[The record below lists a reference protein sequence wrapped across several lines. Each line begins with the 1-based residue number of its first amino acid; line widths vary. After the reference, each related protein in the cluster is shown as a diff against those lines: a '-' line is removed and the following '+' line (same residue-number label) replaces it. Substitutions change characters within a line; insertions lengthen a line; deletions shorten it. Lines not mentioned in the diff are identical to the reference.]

1 MTTTS
6 LPIDQLITVNATIQ
20 PATGAQRDFGRT
32 LLITTDDNF
41 RPGANRTQLFSRLE
55 DVAKVAPTTSQPYL
69 AARAYF
75 SQAPYPRPLIIGR
88 WASAAS
94 GARLKGGAPGTL
106 AQIQALSNTNTLTIG
121 GITTAAIDLQAAAV
135 NDLAAVATAVQGA
148 IRTASAVIAVWG
160 VSGTTYEA
168 DAVVEG
174 TDGNFYSS
182 IAGGNIGNDPTDDD
196 DANWTLQGPN
206 LDAVEVEYTTGGHF
220 VLTAAGNTAI
230 QALPTGA
237 IADALGWVAADGAVN
252 EAGYNADTDIAA
264 AFAAI
269 LQDNASWHWV
279 AVDGG
284 ITDVD
289 DLESLATTIQATGH
303 LCMASVDVI
312 GAGALVTNESA
323 SLAATL
329 VDLQQR
335 RVHQIWSATRD
346 HKALSFAGRMS
357 SVDFAGV
364 QTAINPKGKQ
374 LPSTT
379 PDNLT
384 LTQVTELTRKRCNYY
399 TRYGD
404 TPIYA
409 EGWTAN
415 NDTWVEVQYFL
426 NWLTNDIQ
434 TRLFDLV
441 IRHPTRLPQ
450 TEAGLAS
457 IQSECERACQ
467 QGVRNGHLAPG
478 RKVGEAIAGQIRL
491 AIGNP
496 EFDGTLTQG
505 YLVHVPRITTLSEAQ
520 RAARRAPSVSIW
532 LAGSGAINYVTVN
545 LVFAG

>member
-1 MTTTS
+1 M
-6 LPIDQLITVNATIQ
+6 
-20 PATGAQRDFGRT
+20 PA
-32 LLITTDDNF
+32 
-41 RPGANRTQLFSRLE
+41 
-55 DVAKVAPTTSQPYL
+55 
-69 AARAYF
+69 
-75 SQAPYPRPLIIGR
+75 
-88 WASAAS
+88 
-94 GARLKGGAPGTL
+94 
-106 AQIQALSNTNTLTIG
+106 
-121 GITTAAIDLQAAAV
+121 
-135 NDLAAVATAVQGA
+135 
-148 IRTASAVIAVWG
+148 
-160 VSGTTYEA
+160 
-168 DAVVEG
+168 
-174 TDGNFYSS
+174 
-182 IAGGNIGNDPTDDD
+182 
-196 DANWTLQGPN
+196 
-206 LDAVEVEYTTGGHF
+206 
-220 VLTAAGNTAI
+220 
-230 QALPTGA
+230 
-237 IADALGWVAADGAVN
+237 
-252 EAGYNADTDIAA
+252 
-264 AFAAI
+264 
-269 LQDNASWHWV
+269 WHWV

-312 GAGALVTNESA
+312 GAAALVTNESA

-329 VDLQQR
+329 FGLQQR

-384 LTQVTELTRKRCNYY
+384 LTQVAELTRKRCNYY

-415 NDTWVEVQYFL
+415 NDTWVDVQYFL

-467 QGVRNGHLAPG
+467 QGVRNGHLAAG
-478 RKVGEAIAGQIRL
+478 RKVGEATAGQIRL

>member
-88 WASAAS
+88 WADTAS
-94 GARLKGGAPGTL
+94 GARLRGGTPGTL
-106 AQIQALSNTNTLTIG
+106 AQIQALGNTNTLTIG
-121 GITTAAIDLQAAAV
+121 GITTAAIDLRASAV
-135 NDLAAVATAVQGA
+135 GDFAAVATAVQGA
-148 IRTASAVIAVWG
+148 IRTASALILAWV
-160 VSGTTYEA
+160 EA
-168 DAVVEG
+168 TAYTAGNAVEG
-174 TDGNFYSS
+174 SDGNFFT
-182 IAGGNIGNDPTDDD
+182 AVLDNTGNDPTTDDG
-196 DANWTLQGPN
+196 ANWTLNGPN
-206 LDAVEVEYTTGGHF
+206 LDAVEVEYTTGGIF
-220 VLTAAGNTAI
+220 VLTAASNTAI
-230 QALPTGA
+230 HALPAGT
-237 IADALGWVAADGAVN
+237 IPDALGWVAADDAVN
-252 EAGYNADTDIAA
+252 QIGYNADADIVA

-269 LQDNASWHWV
+269 LQDNASWHWA

-312 GAGALVTNESA
+312 GAAALVTNESA

-329 VDLQQR
+329 FGLQQR

-384 LTQVTELTRKRCNYY
+384 LTQVAELTRKRCNYY

-415 NDTWVEVQYFL
+415 NDTWVDVQYFL

-467 QGVRNGHLAPG
+467 QGVRNGHLAAG